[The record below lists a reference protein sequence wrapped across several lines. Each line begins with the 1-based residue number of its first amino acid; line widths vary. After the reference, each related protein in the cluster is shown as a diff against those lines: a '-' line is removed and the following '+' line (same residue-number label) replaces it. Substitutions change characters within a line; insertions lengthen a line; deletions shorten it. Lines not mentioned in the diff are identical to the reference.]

1 MQWEPEQSGSQ
12 SLGGCMKQQQ
22 AFARL
27 EALDRHL
34 VMLEHIG
41 AALQWDQETI
51 LSEKAVDERANQLG
65 WLAEQSHAVASGDEM
80 GQLLSLL
87 DETKS
92 ESVFEQALI
101 RIRRKEYERKRK
113 MPKDLVRAITE
124 GGAKAHQ
131 SWVTARKA
139 SDFSLFSQDLAVMV
153 DLAREKAS
161 CLSDDSSSLYDAL
174 LAEFEEGMSTKEVA
188 TLFDSIKK
196 PLSDLVQ
203 TYAEKDVDASFLRQ
217 AYAIEGQQAFA
228 NQVLTDMG
236 FDFTRGSCAVSV
248 HPFTTT
254 IASDDIRITT
264 RYTDPS
270 VMDSF
275 ASSIHEG
282 GHALYEMGAS
292 STRLRGTSLAGGAS
306 HGMHESQSRLWE
318 NMVSKSPEFWERY
331 YPQFSKIFPTQTA
344 GIGLDRFVRA
354 VNKVGR
360 TCIRVNAD
368 EMSYSLHIF
377 LRFGLEQALLAGDLS
392 VEELPHAWDEEFARL
407 FGFKPAT
414 ASEGVLQDV
423 HWSSGDFGYFP
434 TYALGNLY
442 GAQIWAHIQNN
453 LGLRPD
459 DVEGISSY
467 LRYAVY
473 EKGALQTGRRT
484 AESVTGKALDATV
497 FTSYLENKFSR
508 LFG

>member
-1 MQWEPEQSGSQ
+1 MQWEPERSGSQ
-12 SLGGCMKQQQ
+12 SLEGCMNQQQ

-34 VMLEHIG
+34 VMLERIG
-41 AALQWDQETI
+41 AALQWDQETV
-51 LSEKAVDERANQLG
+51 LRDKAVQERSTQLG
-65 WLAEQSHAVASGDEM
+65 WLAEQSHAVASGPEM
-80 GQLLSLL
+80 GQLLSVL
-87 DETKS
+87 DENKS
-92 ESVFEQALI
+92 ESDFERALI
-101 RIRRKEYERKRK
+101 RVRRREYERKQRL
-113 MPKDLVRAITE
+113 PKDLVRAITE
-124 GGAKAHQ
+124 SGTKAHQ
-131 SWVTARKA
+131 SWVVARQA
-139 SDFSLFSQDLAVMV
+139 GDFSLFSKDLSVMV
-153 DLAREKAS
+153 DLAKEKAS
-161 CLSDDSSSLYDAL
+161 CLSDDGSTLYDAL
-174 LAEFEEGMSTKEVA
+174 LSEFEEGMSTQEVA
-188 TLFDSIKK
+188 TLFDSIKG
-196 PLSDLVQ
+196 PLSVLVQ
-203 TYAEKDVDASFLRQ
+203 TYADKDVDDSFLRQ

-236 FDFTRGSCAVSV
+236 FDFTRGSSAVSV

-275 ASSIHEG
+275 SSSIHEG

-292 STRLRGTSLAGGAS
+292 NTMLRGTSLAGGAS

-331 YPQFSKIFPTQTA
+331 YPQFQKIFPAQTA
-344 GIGLDRFVRA
+344 GVGLDRFVRA

-377 LRFGLEQALLAGDLS
+377 LRFGLEQALIAGDLS
-392 VEELPHAWDEEFARL
+392 VEDLPRAWDKEFARL
-407 FGFKPAT
+407 FGFEPAT
-414 ASEGVLQDV
+414 DREGVLQDV

-442 GAQIWAHIQNN
+442 GAQIWAHIQNTI
-453 LGLRPD
+453 GLNAG

-467 LRYAVY
+467 LKHAVY

>member
-1 MQWEPEQSGSQ
+1 MN
-12 SLGGCMKQQQ
+12 QQQ

-27 EALDRHL
+27 EELDRHL

-41 AALQWDQETI
+41 AALQWDQETV
-51 LSEKAVDERANQLG
+51 LRDKAVQERSIQLG

-80 GQLLSLL
+80 GRLL
-87 DETKS
+87 DVLDERTC
-92 ESVFEQALI
+92 ESDFERALI
-101 RIRRKEYERKRK
+101 RVRRREYERKRR

-124 GGAKAHQ
+124 QAAKAHQ
-131 SWVTARKA
+131 SWVSARKA
-139 SDFSLFSQDLAVMV
+139 DDFALFSKDLSVMV
-153 DLAREKAS
+153 DLVKEKAS
-161 CLSDDSSSLYDAL
+161 CLSDGQATLYDAL
-174 LAEFEEGMSTKEVA
+174 LSEFEEGMNTQEV
-188 TLFDSIKK
+188 TSLFDSIKG
-196 PLSDLVQ
+196 PLSDMVQ
-203 TYAEKDVDASFLRQ
+203 TYADKDVDDSFLHQ
-217 AYAIEGQQAFA
+217 AYAIEVQQAFA

-236 FDFTRGSCAVSV
+236 FDFTRGSSAVSV

-275 ASSIHEG
+275 SSSIHEG

-292 STRLRGTSLAGGAS
+292 NTILRGTSLAGGAS

-331 YPQFSKIFPTQTA
+331 YPQFQKIFPSQTA
-344 GIGLDRFVRA
+344 GVGLDRFVRA

-377 LRFGLEQALLAGDLS
+377 LRFGLEQALLAGSLCVADL
-392 VEELPHAWDEEFARL
+392 PQAWNEEFSRL

-414 ASEGVLQDV
+414 DREGVLQDV

-442 GAQIWAHIQNN
+442 GAQIWAHMQNQ
-453 LGLRPD
+453 LGLQPG

-467 LRYAVY
+467 LREAVY
-473 EKGALQTGRRT
+473 EKGALKTGRET
-484 AESVTGKALDATV
+484 ALAVTGKALDATV

>member
-1 MQWEPEQSGSQ
+1 
-12 SLGGCMKQQQ
+12 
-22 AFARL
+22 
-27 EALDRHL
+27 
-34 VMLEHIG
+34 
-41 AALQWDQETI
+41 
-51 LSEKAVDERANQLG
+51 
-65 WLAEQSHAVASGDEM
+65 
-80 GQLLSLL
+80 
-87 DETKS
+87 
-92 ESVFEQALI
+92 
-101 RIRRKEYERKRK
+101 
-113 MPKDLVRAITE
+113 
-124 GGAKAHQ
+124 
-131 SWVTARKA
+131 
-139 SDFSLFSQDLAVMV
+139 
-153 DLAREKAS
+153 
-161 CLSDDSSSLYDAL
+161 
-174 LAEFEEGMSTKEVA
+174 
-188 TLFDSIKK
+188 
-196 PLSDLVQ
+196 
-203 TYAEKDVDASFLRQ
+203 DVDASFLRQ
-217 AYAIEGQQAFA
+217 AYPIEGQQAFA

-275 ASSIHEG
+275 SSSIHEG

-292 STRLRGTSLAGGAS
+292 NTMLRGTSLAGGAS

-331 YPQFSKIFPTQTA
+331 YPQFQKIFPAQTA
-344 GIGLDRFVRA
+344 GVGLDRFVRA

-377 LRFGLEQALLAGDLS
+377 LRFGLEQALIAGDLS
-392 VEELPHAWDEEFARL
+392 VEDLPRAWDEEFARL
-407 FGFKPAT
+407 FGFEPAT
-414 ASEGVLQDV
+414 DREGVLQDV

-442 GAQIWAHIQNN
+442 GAQIWAHIQNTI
-453 LGLRPD
+453 GLNAG

-467 LRYAVY
+467 LKHAVY

>member
-1 MQWEPEQSGSQ
+1 
-12 SLGGCMKQQQ
+12 MKEQQ
-22 AFARL
+22 AFAQL

-41 AALQWDQETI
+41 SALQWDQETV
-51 LSEKAVDERANQLG
+51 LTEKAVEERANQLG
-65 WLAEQSHAVASGDEM
+65 WLAEQSHVVAGGEEM
-80 GQLLSLL
+80 GRLL
-87 DETKS
+87 DLLQEGRDAS
-92 ESVFEQALI
+92 DYEQALV
-101 RIRRKEYERKRK
+101 RVRRREYERKRLL
-113 MPKDLVRAITE
+113 PKDLVRAITE
-124 GGAKAHQ
+124 QGAKAHQ
-131 SWVTARKA
+131 SWVMARKA
-139 SDFSLFSQDLAVMV
+139 GDFSLFSRDLTVMV
-153 DLAREKAS
+153 DLAREKAR
-161 CLSDDSSSLYDAL
+161 CLSDGRTSLYDAL
-174 LAEFEEGMSTKEVA
+174 LGEFEEGMSTKEVA
-188 TLFDSIKK
+188 SLFNSIKT
-196 PLSDLVQ
+196 PLSEMVQ
-203 TYAEKDVDASFLRQ
+203 TYAEKEVDVSFLHQ
-217 AYAIEGQQAFA
+217 AYAVEGQQAFA

-236 FDFTRGSCAVSV
+236 FDFSRGSCAVSV

-292 STRLRGTSLAGGAS
+292 SGRLRGTSLAGGAS

-318 NMVSKSPEFWERY
+318 NMVAKSPEFWQRY
-331 YPQFSKIFPTQTA
+331 YPLFHKLFPVQTEGVGLQQFVK
-344 GIGLDRFVRA
+344 A

-377 LRFGLEQALLAGDLS
+377 LRFTLEQALLAGTLS
-392 VEELPHAWDEEFARL
+392 VEDLPRAWDEEFARL
-407 FGFKPAT
+407 FGFKPNGAK
-414 ASEGVLQDV
+414 EGVLQDV

-442 GAQIWAHIQNN
+442 GAQIWDHMQHVI
-453 LGLRPD
+453 GLHPG

-467 LRYAVY
+467 LRGAVY
-473 EKGALQTGRRT
+473 EKGALFTGRRT
-484 AESVTGKALDATV
+484 AELVTGKALDATV